1 LIGMP
6 SIQLPPIRAL
16 AVLCSVLTCFAAQAG
31 PPDGDLFGYKL
42 GAPYAVG
49 DLTQQRSR
57 VSSMVEM
64 MIDKPDKAPDFKA
77 VELLATPKSLT
88 LLSVHGVADFPDEA
102 QARAFAARQ
111 SALIT
116 SAYGDKCPKS
126 PSFMNDLVKLLCP
139 GGLELSLSY
148 YPPDASRLQHK
159 VHLGL
164 RLAPDSE
171 AGRRLSRLAEQ
182 ESAAPAADVD
192 SAQRSDKPKAD
203 TPAAKQ
209 SPQ

>member
-6 SIQLPPIRAL
+6 SLHLPSIRAL
-16 AVLCSVLTCFAAQAG
+16 AVLCSVLTCSAAQAG

-49 DLTQQRSR
+49 ELTQQRTR

-64 MIDKPDKAPDFKA
+64 MIDKPDKATDFKA
-77 VELLATPKSLT
+77 IELLATPKSLT
-88 LLSVHGVADFPDEA
+88 LISVHGVADFPDEA

-111 SALIT
+111 SAQIT
-116 SAYGDKCPKS
+116 SLYGDRCPKS

-139 GGLELSLSY
+139 GGLELSVSY
-148 YPPDASRLQHK
+148 YPPDASRVQHK

-164 RLAPDSE
+164 RLSPDSE

>member
-6 SIQLPPIRAL
+6 SIQPFPTRAL
-16 AVLCSVLTCFAAQAG
+16 AVLCAVAACAAARAG

-42 GAPYAVG
+42 GTPYAVG
-49 DLTQQRSR
+49 DLTQQRTR
-57 VSSMVEM
+57 VSPMVEM
-64 MIDKPDKAPDFKA
+64 VIDKPDKAPDFKA
-77 VELLATPKSLT
+77 VELLATPKTLT
-88 LLSVHGVADFPDEA
+88 LLSVHGVADFSDEA
-102 QARAFAARQ
+102 PARAFAARQ

-139 GGLELSLSY
+139 GGLELSVSY
-148 YPPDASRLQHK
+148 YPPDASRVQHK

-182 ESAAPAADVD
+182 ESAAPTADVD
-192 SAQRSDKPKAD
+192 SAQRGDKPKTD